1 MIKAFIKFILTV
13 IWFWLFSHINYWI
26 IFVDWNKYNSL
37 YFSRLQEP
45 RMMRTLFRRKKF
57 RCLKPISPTS
67 YWNDKNYEKRC
78 GNDSTRCNS
87 RDRQTQEVWI
97 LLHRRCAT
105 SNNNSIAMLSLW
117 WASKLSWFSFSP
129 LIFIFFFF
137 NELCRDH
144 RHQWM
149 KTGKFKTHLISVGI
163 CITQFL
169 FYKDLFFCS
178 LSKVYYFL

>member
-1 MIKAFIKFILTV
+1 MT
-13 IWFWLFSHINYWI
+13 
-26 IFVDWNKYNSL
+26 
-37 YFSRLQEP
+37 
-45 RMMRTLFRRKKF
+45 RTLFRRKKF

-129 LIFIFFFF
+129 SSLFFFLMNF
-137 NELCRDH
+137 AEITGINEWKLENLKLT
-144 RHQWM
+144 W
-149 KTGKFKTHLISVGI
+149 LVLVYVLLS
-163 CITQFL
+163 
-169 FYKDLFFCS
+169 FCS
-178 LSKVYYFL
+178 TKIYFSAHCQKFIISSKNLAENSTWSMLLLLYS